1 MNRRTPK
8 LLCLGSSKG
17 FVAGY
22 HGGAITLCREE
33 LEMSNST
40 AELSCEIELQPG
52 EQLRLPPALTERV
65 GAGRWLVSVKPV
77 DEVGAPIRSHAAFL
91 ESYDSADEGLYDDCS
106 SR

>member
-1 MNRRTPK
+1 
-8 LLCLGSSKG
+8 
-17 FVAGY
+17 
-22 HGGAITLCREE
+22 
-33 LEMSNST
+33 MSNST

-52 EQLRLPPALTERV
+52 EKLSLPPALTERV

-77 DEVGAPIRSHAAFL
+77 DEVSAPIRSHAAFL